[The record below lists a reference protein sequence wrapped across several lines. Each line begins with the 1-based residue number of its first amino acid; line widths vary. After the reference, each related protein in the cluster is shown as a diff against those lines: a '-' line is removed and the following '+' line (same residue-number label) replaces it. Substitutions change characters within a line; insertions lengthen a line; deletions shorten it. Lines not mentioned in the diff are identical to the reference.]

1 MPNNQ
6 CMTLVDARNTLQRI
20 YSERRY
26 IDKKGDYLL
35 LALHSGAA
43 ALERRNAKGAHFR
56 REAAILRYHANNPN
70 AIMMHDD
77 YMRGALLAA
86 INVLNAELERMGKTE
101 HTTEKE
107 ENT

>member
-6 CMTLVDARNTLQRI
+6 CMTLVEARNTLQRV
-20 YSERRY
+20 YTERRY
-26 IDKKGDYLL
+26 IEKKGDYLL
-35 LALHSGAA
+35 SALHAGAA
-43 ALERRNAKGAHFR
+43 AVERRNAKGARFQ
-56 REAAILRYHANNPN
+56 REAAILRYHANNHN

-77 YMRGALLAA
+77 YMRGALLVA
-86 INVLNAELERMGKTE
+86 INVLNAELERMGKTD